1 MKKNLLLNRV
11 RGYFAFNSK
20 VLRVMRLTSYLV
32 LLTIFQAVAGNS
44 YSQNTR
50 LSFKMNDA
58 KVKEVLN
65 VIEEKSEFYFL
76 FNSKLVDVDR
86 KVDINVSNQQVDK
99 ILNNL
104 FAGYNV
110 GYTVM
115 DRQIIIQPGSIT
127 DESTA
132 QQTKSLSGKI
142 TDSSGASLPG
152 VSVVVKG
159 TTNGT
164 ITDSNGNYSI
174 SSVPE
179 NATMQFSFLGMK
191 MQEVLVGN
199 NSTINIVM
207 EVETIDIEEVVAIG
221 YGTIRKS
228 DLTGAVANI
237 EGSAIKSQGK
247 SDITSSLQGK
257 LAGVTIESAG
267 GNPGSGTRILI
278 RGVGTLGN
286 SSPLYI
292 VDGVPVANINNLS
305 QVDIQSIDVL
315 RDASAAA
322 IYGTRAANGVVLV
335 TTKSGKDGQPIIQ
348 VNANYGVQSIANKVD
363 VLNAQ
368 QWATVSNAAHDAAG
382 LPKLDIAKNPS
393 SLGAGTD
400 WQEAIYRPA
409 SVQQYE
415 LLLSGGN
422 ESSNYSASGSYNDQ
436 QGIVETTGYKRY
448 NIRVKSETKKGR
460 LKFGE
465 TLLVTNEKTIN
476 MAGGWGGQGGNP
488 VGSAAKM
495 IPVFQIYDPTALG
508 GYGGAYGPVVNVA
521 NPMAQLKLENID
533 RVATN
538 ILANAFGELKIIP
551 GLTYKLNLGY
561 TSNFITNSD
570 YYKKY
575 AVGTLFTHP
584 TNDISRN
591 KEQNNLLL
599 LENTLNYINTIG
611 KHNIQALGGYT
622 YQQNKYSYLLA
633 ARTDLPDGI
642 RNIDAGAGTSTTSGN
657 SAESTLISLL
667 GRVVYSY
674 DNRYLMTAS
683 FRRDGSSRFGSN
695 NRYGNF
701 PSIALGWNI
710 SNEKF
715 FEPLTNTLS
724 KFKLRASYGIL
735 GNQEIGDYQYSA
747 AIASNINYVTGAEQ
761 QKWFGSIQRSF
772 ASPYIKWETTK
783 TSNVGFDA
791 GLLNNK
797 LTITADYFIK
807 TTDDVLLNQ
816 PIPGSAGS
824 ASNPVV
830 NAGKLRNNGLEL
842 GLNFTN
848 QVGKLNYSIFGT
860 LSAVKNKVLELGT
873 GTQQIFGGQPTHH
886 GASSTLTEAG
896 GPITAFY
903 LIKEEG
909 IFNTPAE
916 VSAYQKDGKLIQPNA
931 APGDIKFLDNNGDG
945 QINDKDKVFLGSPF
959 PDFEFGLG
967 FNASMYN
974 FDINVFFQGTQGNKI
989 YNGLRQDLESMSL
1002 EFNYSTATLNA
1013 WTTDN
1018 HSNIPRAV
1026 INDPNFNDRTSSRF
1040 LEDGSYIRM
1049 RTLQIGYTLNDMLNK
1064 KLKITSLRAYVSADN
1079 LFTITKYTGF
1089 NPDIGRTGSIFDR
1102 GVDYGHVAYP
1112 LSRTIS
1118 VGLQLSL

>member
-1 MKKNLLLNRV
+1 MKKNLSLNRV
-11 RGYFAFNSK
+11 RGNLALNSK
-20 VLRVMRLTSYLV
+20 VFKVMKLTFYLV
-32 LLTIFQAVAGNS
+32 LLTMFQTLAGTS

-50 LSFKMNDA
+50 LSFKLNNV
-58 KVKEVLN
+58 KVKDVLN

-76 FNSKLVDVDR
+76 FNSKLVDVER
-86 KVDINVSNQQVDK
+86 RVDINVSNQQVDK
-99 ILNNL
+99 ILSNL

-110 GYTVM
+110 GYTMM
-115 DRQIIIQPGSIT
+115 DRQIIIQPSGIT
-127 DESTA
+127 EENSSE
-132 QQTKSLSGKI
+132 QNRSLSGKVS
-142 TDSSGASLPG
+142 DSSGASLPG

-164 ITDSNGNYSI
+164 ITDVDGRYSI
-174 SSVPE
+174 SNVPE
-179 NATMQFSFLGMK
+179 NATLQFSFLGMK
-191 MQEVLVGN
+191 MQEVPVEN
-199 NSTINIVM
+199 NSTINVVL
-207 EVETIDIEEVVAIG
+207 EVENVQIEEVVAIG
-221 YGTIRKS
+221 YGTIKKS
-228 DLTGAVANI
+228 DLTGAVGNI
-237 EGSAIKSQGK
+237 QGSAIKAQGK

-257 LAGVTIESAG
+257 LAGVTVESAG

-305 QVDIQSIDVL
+305 QVDIQSIDIL

-335 TTKSGKDGQPIIQ
+335 TTKSGKSGKPVVQ
-348 VNANYGVQSIANKVD
+348 VSANYGVQTIANKVD

-382 LPKLDIAKNPS
+382 LSRLDIAQNPET
-393 SLGAGTD
+393 LGAGTD
-400 WQEAIYRPA
+400 WQDAIYRTA
-409 SVQQYE
+409 AVQQYE
-415 LLLSGGN
+415 LLFSGGN
-422 ESSNYSASGSYNDQ
+422 ETGNYSASGSYNDQ
-436 QGIVETTGYKRY
+436 EGIVKTTGYKRY
-448 NIRVKSETKKGR
+448 NLRVKSESTKGR
-460 LKFGE
+460 FKFGE
-465 TLLVTNEKTIN
+465 TVLLTNEKTIN

-495 IPVFQIYDPTALG
+495 IPVFEVYDPTALG

-521 NPMAQLKLENID
+521 NPVAQLNLENID

-538 ILANAFGELKIIP
+538 ILTNAYGELTIIP
-551 GLTYKLNLGY
+551 GFTYKLNLGY

-570 YYKKY
+570 YTQRYV
-575 AVGTLFTHP
+575 VGTLFTHP
-584 TNDISRN
+584 TNDISRY

-599 LENTLNYINTIG
+599 LENTLNYTNTFG
-611 KHNIQALGGYT
+611 KHSIQALAGYT
-622 YQQNKYSYLLA
+622 YQKNDYSYLLS
-633 ARTDLPDGI
+633 ARTDLADGI
-642 RNIDAGAGTSTTSGN
+642 RNIDGGAGTSTTSGN
-657 SAESTLISLL
+657 STESTLLSVL

-674 DNRYLMTAS
+674 DNKYLMTAS
-683 FRRDGSSRFGSN
+683 FRRDGSSRFGST

-701 PSIALGWNI
+701 PSIALGWNM

-715 FEPLTNTLS
+715 FEPITNTLS
-724 KFKLRASYGIL
+724 KFKLRASYGVL

-761 QKWFGSIQRSF
+761 QKWFGSIQTSF

-791 GLLNNK
+791 GLFNNK
-797 LTITADYFIK
+797 LSFTADYFVKI
-807 TTDDVLLNQ
+807 TDDVLLNQ

-830 NAGKLRNNGLEL
+830 NAGKLRNKGIEFGFNYAS
-842 GLNFTN
+842 

-860 LSAVKNKVLELGT
+860 LSAVKNKVMELGT

-903 LIKEEG
+903 LIKDVG
-909 IFNTPAE
+909 IFNSIEE
-916 VSAYQKDGKLIQPNA
+916 VNAYQKDGKLIQPNA
-931 APGDIKFLDNNGDG
+931 APGDIKFLDANDDG
-945 QINDKDKVFLGSPF
+945 QINDQDKVFLGSPF
-959 PDFEFGLG
+959 PDFEFGFG
-967 FNASMYN
+967 FNASLDN

-1013 WTTDN
+1013 WTPTNHTD
-1018 HSNIPRAV
+1018 IPRAV

-1040 LEDGSYIRM
+1040 LENGSYIRM
-1049 RTLQIGYTLNDMLNK
+1049 KTLQIGYTFDDLLAK

-1079 LFTITKYTGF
+1079 LFTITKYSGF

>member
-1 MKKNLLLNRV
+1 M
-11 RGYFAFNSK
+11 
-20 VLRVMRLTSYLV
+20 
-32 LLTIFQAVAGNS
+32 
-44 YSQNTR
+44 
-50 LSFKMNDA
+50 
-58 KVKEVLN
+58 
-65 VIEEKSEFYFL
+65 
-76 FNSKLVDVDR
+76 
-86 KVDINVSNQQVDK
+86 
-99 ILNNL
+99 
-104 FAGYNV
+104 
-110 GYTVM
+110 
-115 DRQIIIQPGSIT
+115 
-127 DESTA
+127 
-132 QQTKSLSGKI
+132 
-142 TDSSGASLPG
+142 
-152 VSVVVKG
+152 
-159 TTNGT
+159 
-164 ITDSNGNYSI
+164 
-174 SSVPE
+174 
-179 NATMQFSFLGMK
+179 
-191 MQEVLVGN
+191 
-199 NSTINIVM
+199 
-207 EVETIDIEEVVAIG
+207 
-221 YGTIRKS
+221 
-228 DLTGAVANI
+228 
-237 EGSAIKSQGK
+237 
-247 SDITSSLQGK
+247 
-257 LAGVTIESAG
+257 
-267 GNPGSGTRILI
+267 
-278 RGVGTLGN
+278 
-286 SSPLYI
+286 YI

-368 QWATVSNAAHDAAG
+368 QWATVSNVAHDAAG

-575 AVGTLFTHP
+575 AVGTLFTHA

-903 LIKEEG
+903 LIT
-909 IFNTPAE
+909 I
-916 VSAYQKDGKLIQPNA
+916 
-931 APGDIKFLDNNGDG
+931 
-945 QINDKDKVFLGSPF
+945 
-959 PDFEFGLG
+959 
-967 FNASMYN
+967 
-974 FDINVFFQGTQGNKI
+974 
-989 YNGLRQDLESMSL
+989 LR
-1002 EFNYSTATLNA
+1002 
-1013 WTTDN
+1013 
-1018 HSNIPRAV
+1018 
-1026 INDPNFNDRTSSRF
+1026 
-1040 LEDGSYIRM
+1040 
-1049 RTLQIGYTLNDMLNK
+1049 
-1064 KLKITSLRAYVSADN
+1064 
-1079 LFTITKYTGF
+1079 
-1089 NPDIGRTGSIFDR
+1089 
-1102 GVDYGHVAYP
+1102 
-1112 LSRTIS
+1112 
-1118 VGLQLSL
+1118 